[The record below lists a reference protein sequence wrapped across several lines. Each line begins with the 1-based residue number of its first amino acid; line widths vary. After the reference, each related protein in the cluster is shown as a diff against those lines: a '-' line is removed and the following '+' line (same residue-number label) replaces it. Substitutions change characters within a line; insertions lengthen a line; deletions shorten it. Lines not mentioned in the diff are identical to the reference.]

1 MPILSQLFVVSSA
14 TISASGTIFMQILTI
29 EIGDNVLFWPRV
41 GLYTSN
47 YALDAWEHS
56 QGVCYSK
63 PIKIGDNV
71 WLGAGVYVNQGVTI
85 GDNSVIGSGS
95 VVTKDTPAN
104 VVAAGVLCR
113 VIRPITDQD
122 KSNYQP

>member
-1 MPILSQLFVVSSA
+1 
-14 TISASGTIFMQILTI
+14 MQIFDCVYAGRLA
-29 EIGDNVLFWPRV
+29 VLRLVTMSFFDRAS

-47 YALDAWEHS
+47 HALDAWERS
-56 QGVCYSK
+56 QGDCYSK

-71 WLGAGVYVNQGVTI
+71 WLGAGLHVNQGVTI

-95 VVTKDTPAN
+95 VVTKDTSAN
-104 VVAAGVLCR
+104 VVVVGVLCR